1 MKYFRYARLRVC
13 RVVNYISSPPL
24 RDRIMH
30 ALAFLLTVFL
40 LTAASA
46 ASLAAQAST
55 GSLLGTVKDTDG
67 AVLPGVTVV
76 AINAGTNA
84 RSETATDGSG
94 AYIISNLPPG
104 RYRLEASLQ
113 GFKQF
118 VQDGIVLQ
126 VQQQALV
133 DVALQVGVLNETV
146 SVVANASVLDATTSA
161 VGKVVDNA
169 RIQSL
174 PLNTRNIYSL
184 IYLTPGVQGSIGNS
198 HNQVGYS
205 INGVRGGLME
215 TLVDGI
221 SAAFPTVNGFHGVSV
236 FPSVDAVQEFKVQA
250 GSYSAE
256 YGRSLAGVLNLV
268 YKSGTNQVHGSA
280 FEFYRN
286 SAFDA
291 NTYFGKQRN
300 VPLADFDRS
309 QFGGM
314 TGGPIQT
321 DRTFFMVSYEGLRQ
335 NSFREVTT
343 TVPTAAQRAG
353 DFSATRGA
361 NGQQIVIYDPLTT
374 RANAN
379 GTGNVRDPFQGNR
392 IPRERMDPVAL
403 NVLKYWP
410 EPNQP
415 GDPVTGANNFYASG
429 SAQVQTDNFDV
440 RIDRNLGG
448 SRRLFGRYSYRR
460 SYDAPPQL
468 FPGDTGVAEGRI
480 NLNDRG
486 TNIVLDYSDQVR
498 GQNLI
503 NVRLGYARNAFLY
516 DNQALGFSPTS
527 LGLPADIEANV
538 DRPMFPAFG
547 MTDVASLGGGDHR
560 SSGFNN
566 YILAGN
572 LSRAAGRH
580 FLKAGYEGRMY
591 RINVWEARAAGQF
604 SFTRQF
610 TQGPNPLAAT
620 ALGGHGF
627 ASFLLGAG
635 NSGLLYQN
643 WKNVAAQ
650 SFYHAVY
657 LQDDWRIGEK
667 LTINAGIRYDFDMP
681 RTERYDRMSWFDPEV
696 ASPLASTVPGMSNL
710 RGGLEFVGA
719 AGNPRSQFDGDWD
732 NVAPRLG
739 AAYQLNSKTVIRG
752 AFGRFYGPST
762 LAAQG
767 TVGPYGFRVETPWV
781 ASIDNLTP
789 LNYLRNPFPQGFR
802 PVPGASD
809 GLLTALGSRVEA
821 PLRDT
826 TVPNIWQ
833 FNVTVQRELP
843 ANILVEAAYV
853 GNRGR
858 ELSLGGEGG
867 YTLNQL
873 DPQYMSLGAALNQ
886 PVPNPF
892 YGSVA
897 TGPLSLPTVA
907 RGQLL
912 RPYPQFGDIIPLFY
926 PGAESSYDAFQLTVK
941 RNFAGG
947 LGFEG
952 NYVASKSMDWGQ
964 SYQNSYDTASANA
977 LSGVHIPYRLVLSTI
992 YQLPIGRDRAI
1003 GRNMSPALD
1012 AIIGGWQVNGIWTLQ
1027 AGPLLTLGV
1036 TNSSGVFG
1044 QATRANWTG
1053 ADPTIDG
1060 AAEDKLARWFDTS
1073 VFSQPA
1079 PFTFGNA
1086 LERIPGLTAH
1096 RLNSV
1101 DFSVFK
1107 EVRPTAA
1114 LRLELRI
1121 EAFNLLNYTQFGNP
1135 NTTLN
1140 SASFGQVTTQA
1151 NAPRQMQFGVKMIW

>member
-1 MKYFRYARLRVC
+1 VNDYTSPRQVRL
-13 RVVNYISSPPL
+13 
-24 RDRIMH
+24 
-30 ALAFLLTVFL
+30 FLLATIFAIF
-40 LTAASA
+40 TSA
-46 ASLAAQAST
+46 AVAAGQTST
-55 GSLLGTVKDTDG
+55 GTLLGTVKDTDG
-67 AVLPGVTVV
+67 AVLPGVAVV

-84 RSETATDGSG
+84 RNETTTDSTG
-94 AYIISNLPPG
+94 AYIIPNLPPG

-118 VQDGIVLQ
+118 VQAGIVLE
-126 VQQQALV
+126 VQQQARV

-146 SVVANASVLDATTSA
+146 SVVADASVLDATTSA

-184 IYLTPGVQGSIGNS
+184 IYLTPGVQGTIGNS
-198 HNQVGYS
+198 HNQVSYS

-268 YKSGTNQVHGSA
+268 YKSGTNQLHGSA

-291 NTYFGKQRN
+291 NNYFNEQRN
-300 VPLADFDRS
+300 IPLADFDRS

-335 NSFREVTT
+335 NSFRELLT
-343 TVPTAAQRAG
+343 TVPTALQRQG
-353 DFSATRGA
+353 DFSQTRGA
-361 NGQQIVIYDPLTT
+361 NGQPIVIYDPLTT
-374 RANAN
+374 RANES
-379 GTGNVRDPFQGNR
+379 GSGNVRDAFAGNR
-392 IPRERMDPVAL
+392 IPSERMDPVAL

-429 SAQVQTDNFDV
+429 SAQVKTDNFDV
-440 RIDRNLGG
+440 RIDRNLGQ

-480 NLNDRG
+480 NLNDYG
-486 TNIVLDYSDQVR
+486 QNVVVDYSDQVR
-498 GQNLI
+498 GQSLI
-503 NVRLGYARNAFLY
+503 NVRLGFARNRFLF

-527 LGLPADIEANV
+527 LGLPPDIEANV

-547 MTDVASLGGGDHR
+547 VSDVSSLGGGDHR

-566 YILAGN
+566 YTLAGN
-572 LSRAAGRH
+572 VSRAAGRH

-604 SFTRQF
+604 TFSRLF

-635 NSGLLYQN
+635 STGLLYQN

-650 SFYHAVY
+650 SFYHAIY
-657 LQDDWRIGEK
+657 LQDDWRIGER

-681 RTERYDRMSWFDPEV
+681 RTERYDRMSWFDPDV

-710 RGGLEFVGA
+710 RGGLEFVGVD
-719 AGNPRSQFDGDWD
+719 GNGRSQFDGDW
-732 NVAPRLG
+732 NNIAPRLG
-739 AAYQLNSKTVIRG
+739 AAYQLNSKTVVRG

-781 ASIDNLTP
+781 ATQDQLTP

-821 PLRDT
+821 PLRET
-826 TVPNIWQ
+826 TVPNLWQ

-843 ANILVEAAYV
+843 ASILVEAAYV

-873 DPQYMSLGAALNQ
+873 DPQYMALGTALNQ
-886 PVPNPF
+886 LVANPF
-892 YGSVA
+892 YGHVA

-926 PGAESSYDAFQLTVK
+926 PGAESSYDSFQLTV
-941 RNFAGG
+941 RRRFAGG

-952 NYVASKSMDWGQ
+952 NYVASKAMDWGQ
-964 SYQNSYDTASANA
+964 SYQNSYDIASANA
-977 LSGVHIPYRLVLSTI
+977 LSGTHIPYRLVISTI

-1003 GRNMSPALD
+1003 GRNMSPVLD
-1012 AIIGGWQVNGIWTLQ
+1012 ALVGGWQVNGIWTLQ
-1027 AGPLLTLGV
+1027 AGPTLGIGV
-1036 TNSSGVFG
+1036 TNSAGVFG
-1044 QATRANWTG
+1044 QGIRANWTG
-1053 ADPTIDG
+1053 DDPTIDG
-1060 AAEDKLARWFDTS
+1060 SAEDKLGRWFDPT

-1086 LERIPGLTAH
+1086 PERIPGLRAH

-1107 EVRPTAA
+1107 EVQPMEG
-1114 LRLELRI
+1114 LRLQVRI
-1121 EAFNLLNYTQFGNP
+1121 EAFNLLNYVQFGAP

-1140 SASFGQVTTQA
+1140 SASVGQVTSQA
-1151 NAPRQMQFGVKMIW
+1151 NAPRQMQFGVKMLW

>member
-1 MKYFRYARLRVC
+1 M
-13 RVVNYISSPPL
+13 NHTSSPPL
-24 RDRIMH
+24 RGRVLH
-30 ALAFLLTVFL
+30 AIAFILSVFV
-40 LTAASA
+40 
-46 ASLAAQAST
+46 LAAAAAAVVAAQTST
-55 GSLLGTVKDTDG
+55 GSLLGTVKDADG
-67 AVLPGVTVV
+67 AVLPGVAVV
-76 AINAGTNA
+76 AVNTGTNA
-84 RSETATDGSG
+84 RSETTTDTNG

-104 RYRLEASLQ
+104 RYRLEVALQ

-118 VQDGIVLQ
+118 VQEGIVLQ

-133 DVALQVGVLNETV
+133 DVALQVGVINETV

-169 RIQSL
+169 RIQAL

-215 TLVDGI
+215 TLVDGV

-291 NTYFGKQRN
+291 NTYFGEQRG

-335 NSFREVTT
+335 NSFRETT
-343 TVPTAAQRAG
+343 LTVPTALQRQG
-353 DFSATRGA
+353 DFSQTRGA
-361 NGQQIVIYDPLTT
+361 NGQPILIYDPLTT
-374 RANAN
+374 RANPS
-379 GTGNVRDPFQGNR
+379 GTGNVRDAFPGNQ
-392 IPRERMDPVAL
+392 IPRDRMDPVAL
-403 NVLKYWP
+403 NVLRYYP

-429 SAQVQTDNFDV
+429 SAQVKTDNFDV
-440 RIDRNLGG
+440 RIDRNLGE
-448 SRRLFGRYSYRR
+448 SRRVFGRYSYRR

-468 FPGDTGVAEGRI
+468 FPGDTGVSEGRI
-480 NLNDRG
+480 NLNDWG
-486 TNIVLDYSDQVR
+486 TNVVLDYSDQVL

-503 NVRLGYARNAFLY
+503 NVRLGFARNRFLY
-516 DNQALGFSPTS
+516 ENQALGFSPTS
-527 LGLPADIEANV
+527 LGLPADIEANA
-538 DRPMFPAFG
+538 DRPMFPQF
-547 MTDVASLGGGDHR
+547 TVSDVAQLGGGDHR
-560 SSGFNN
+560 QSGFNN
-566 YILAGN
+566 YTLAGN

-580 FLKAGYEGRMY
+580 FLKIGYEGRMY

-604 SFTRQF
+604 NFTRLF
-610 TQGPNPLAAT
+610 TQGPNPLAAS

-667 LTINAGIRYDFDMP
+667 LTINAGIRYDFDVP
-681 RTERYDRMSWFDPEV
+681 RTERYDRMSWFDPDV
-696 ASPLASTVPGMSNL
+696 QSPLASVVPGMGNL
-710 RGGLEFVGA
+710 RGGLEFVGVD
-719 AGNPRSQFDGDWD
+719 GNPRSQFDGDWD
-732 NVAPRLG
+732 NIAPRLG

-767 TVGPYGFRVETPWV
+767 TVGPYGFRVETPWL
-781 ASIDNLTP
+781 ATIDQLTP

-843 ANILVEAAYV
+843 GNILVEAAYV

-867 YTLNQL
+867 YTINQL
-873 DPQYMSLGAALNQ
+873 DPQYMALGAALNQ
-886 PVPNPF
+886 QVTNPF
-892 YGSVA
+892 FGYVA

-912 RPYPQFGDIIPLFY
+912 RPYPQFGEVIPLFY
-926 PGAESSYDAFQLTVK
+926 PGAESSYDAFQMTVK

-952 NYVASKSMDWGQ
+952 NYVASKSMDWGT
-964 SYQNSYDTASANA
+964 SYQDSYDTASANA
-977 LSGVHIPYRLVLSTI
+977 LSSVHVPYRLVLSTI

-1003 GRNMSPALD
+1003 GRNMSPVLN
-1012 AIIGGWQVNGIWTLQ
+1012 AIVGDWQVNGIWTLQ
-1027 AGPLLTLGV
+1027 AGPTLSIGV
-1036 TNSSGVFG
+1036 SNTAGVFG
-1044 QATRANWTG
+1044 QAQRANWNG
-1053 ADPTIDG
+1053 QDPTIDG
-1060 AAEDKLARWFDTS
+1060 AAEDKLARWFDPS

-1086 LERIPGLTAH
+1086 LERIPGLRAH
-1096 RLNSV
+1096 HLSSL

-1114 LRLELRI
+1114 LRLQVRI
-1121 EAFNLLNYTQFGNP
+1121 EEFNLLNYTQFGSP
-1135 NTTLN
+1135 NTTVN
-1140 SASFGQVTTQA
+1140 NASIGQVTTQA
-1151 NAPRQMQFGVKMIW
+1151 NSPRQMQFGVKMLW

>member
-1 MKYFRYARLRVC
+1 VNDYTSPQSLSSQQGARGRRAL
-13 RVVNYISSPPL
+13 VVLSL
-24 RDRIMH
+24 
-30 ALAFLLTVFL
+30 FLFVNIFL
-40 LTAASA
+40 IFAAA
-46 ASLAAQAST
+46 AVAAAQTST
-55 GSLLGTVKDTDG
+55 GTLLGTVKDPDG

-84 RSETATDGSG
+84 RSENATDSTG
-94 AYIISNLPPG
+94 AYIIPNLPPG

-118 VQDGIVLQ
+118 VQEGIVLE
-126 VQQQALV
+126 VQQQARV
-133 DVALQVGVLNETV
+133 DVSLQVGVLNETV
-146 SVVANASVLDATTSA
+146 SVVADASVLDATTSS

-184 IYLTPGVQGSIGNS
+184 IYLTPGVQGTIGNS

-291 NTYFGKQRN
+291 NNYFNEQRN
-300 VPLADFDRS
+300 IPLADFDRS

-321 DRTFFMVSYEGLRQ
+321 DQTFFMVSYEGLRQ
-335 NSFREVTT
+335 NSFRELLT
-343 TVPTAAQRAG
+343 TVPTALQRAG
-353 DFSATRGA
+353 DFSQTRGA
-361 NGQQIVIYDPLTT
+361 NGQPIVIYDPLTT
-374 RANAN
+374 RANPG
-379 GTGNVRDPFQGNR
+379 GTGNVRDAFQGNR

-429 SAQVQTDNFDV
+429 SAQVKTDNFDV
-440 RIDRNLGG
+440 RIDRNLGP

-480 NLNDRG
+480 NLNDWG
-486 TNIVLDYSDQVR
+486 QNVVLDFSDQVR

-503 NVRLGYARNAFLY
+503 NVRMGFARNRFLY

-538 DRPMFPAFG
+538 DRPMFPQFSVS
-547 MTDVASLGGGDHR
+547 DVASLGGGDHR

-566 YILAGN
+566 YVLAGN
-572 LSRAAGRH
+572 VSRAAGRH

-591 RINVWEARAAGQF
+591 RINVWEARAAGSF
-604 SFTRQF
+604 SFSRLF

-627 ASFLLGAG
+627 ASFLLGSG

-657 LQDDWRIGEK
+657 LQDDWRIGER
-667 LTINAGIRYDFDMP
+667 LTINAGVRYDFDVP
-681 RTERYDRMSWFDPEV
+681 RTERYDRMSWFDPNV
-696 ASPLASTVPGMSNL
+696 ASPLASVVPGMSNL
-710 RGGLEFVGA
+710 RGGLEFVGVD
-719 AGNPRSQFDGDWD
+719 GNSRSQFDGDWD
-732 NVAPRLG
+732 NIAPRLG
-739 AAYQLNSKTVIRG
+739 AAYQLNGKTVIRG

-781 ASIDNLTP
+781 ATQDNLTP

-821 PLRDT
+821 PLRET
-826 TVPNIWQ
+826 TVPNLWQ

-843 ANILVEAAYV
+843 ASILVEAAYV

-873 DPQYMSLGAALNQ
+873 DPQYMALGTALNQ
-886 PVPNPF
+886 LVPNPF
-892 YGSVA
+892 YGYVA

-926 PGAESSYDAFQLTVK
+926 PGAESSYDAFQLTV
-941 RNFAGG
+941 RRRFAGG

-964 SYQNSYDTASANA
+964 SYQDSYDTSSANA
-977 LSGVHIPYRLVLSTI
+977 LSSVHIPYRLVLSTI

-1012 AIIGGWQVNGIWTLQ
+1012 AIVGGWQVNGIWTLQ
-1027 AGPLLTLGV
+1027 AGPMLTLGV
-1036 TNSSGVFG
+1036 TNSAGVFG
-1044 QATRANWTG
+1044 QALRANWNG
-1053 ADPTIDG
+1053 QDPTIDG
-1060 AAEDKLARWFDTS
+1060 SAEDKLARWFDPS

-1086 LERIPGLTAH
+1086 PERIPGLRAH

-1107 EVRPTAA
+1107 EVQPMEG
-1114 LRLELRI
+1114 LRLQVRI
-1121 EAFNLLNYTQFGNP
+1121 EAFNLLNYVQFGNP

-1140 SASFGQVTTQA
+1140 SASIGQVTSQA
-1151 NAPRQMQFGVKMIW
+1151 NAPRQMQFGVKMLW